1 MWIIIVCV
9 AVAAAIV
16 LVVKLIE
23 GPTKTE
29 LKPSEIVAIRKEKQE
44 AELARKRELDTA
56 RWASAMQQK
65 PGEKAIAP
73 RTKKKVF
80 HVTGTAHYQDAFSGM
95 LAENEDY
102 GLPAAE
108 LKEMLEPGEKVWQYE
123 VDFSTVALVP
133 EPENEYDPNA
143 VRVELDGIKVG
154 YIKKGSCSQVKNL
167 LKSDKYVRTTAE
179 TFGGKYKS
187 LYVWEDDDGD
197 SHERIEKGDTGVYGV
212 TVTIETKE

>member
-102 GLPAAE
+102 G
-108 LKEMLEPGEKVWQYE
+108 QQ
-123 VDFSTVALVP
+123 TVRI

-143 VRVELDGIKVG
+143 VRVELDGTKVG

>member
-1 MWIIIVCV
+1 MWTVIACV
-9 AVAAAIV
+9 AVVAVIV
-16 LVVKLIE
+16 IVVRIIE

-29 LKPSEIVAIRKEKQE
+29 LKPSEIVAIRREKQE
-44 AELARKRELDTA
+44 AEEKRRRELGTVRRADPVQA
-56 RWASAMQQK
+56 K
-65 PGEKAIAP
+65 PVAKAAAP
-73 RTKKKVF
+73 RIKKKVF
-80 HVTGTAHYQDAFSGM
+80 HVTGTAHYQDAFAGM

-154 YIKKGSCSQVKNL
+154 YIKKGSCTQVKNL

-197 SHERIEKGDTGVYGV
+197 SHERIEKGDSGTYGV
-212 TVTIETKE
+212 TVTIETKD